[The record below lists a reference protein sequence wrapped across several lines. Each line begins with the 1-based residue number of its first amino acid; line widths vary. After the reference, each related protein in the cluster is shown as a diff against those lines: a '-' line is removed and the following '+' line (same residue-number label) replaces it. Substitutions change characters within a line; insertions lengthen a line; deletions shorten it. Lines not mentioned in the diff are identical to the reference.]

1 MYFTGNGHDYFV
13 KRGVGNGEIPGD
25 FFWRIQVDSGM
36 KAPPIQVTIRGNDEV
51 SMVNDDFHNL
61 GE

>member
-1 MYFTGNGHDYFV
+1 
-13 KRGVGNGEIPGD
+13 
-25 FFWRIQVDSGM
+25 M

-61 GE
+61 GEYQVILGTIVKIDRRGGPYFNST